1 MTRVYLSVGSNIEKE
16 KYIRHGVQQLAMR
29 YAPLT
34 LSKVYE
40 SHAIG
45 FEGDNFYNLV
55 VALDTEDTLEH
66 ISAALAEI
74 EQRNGRV
81 RNGVHFGARTL
92 DIDLLLY
99 GDLVVNNKSHH
110 IPRPEIDE
118 YACILRPLAEI
129 APDARHPKT
138 GITYRE
144 MWQRRAAKNDD
155 LRVVDM
161 HLPESGATG

>member
-1 MTRVYLSVGSNIEKE
+1 MTRVYLSIGSNIEKE
-16 KYIRHGVQQLAMR
+16 KYIRRGIQCVAAQ

-40 SHAIG
+40 SRAIG

-55 VALDTEDTLEH
+55 VALDTHDTLEQ

-74 EQRNGRV
+74 EQQNGRV
-81 RNGVHFGARTL
+81 RTDARFGARTL

-99 GDLVVNNKSHH
+99 GDLVVSNKLHH

-138 GITYRE
+138 GITYRD
-144 MWQRRAAKNDD
+144 MWRVRAAKNDD

-161 HLPESGATG
+161 PLPEGGAPG

>member
-1 MTRVYLSVGSNIEKE
+1 MTRVYLSIGSNIEKE
-16 KYIRHGVQQLAMR
+16 KYIRHGVQCVAMR

-40 SHAIG
+40 SPAIG
-45 FEGDNFYNLV
+45 FKGDNFYNLV
-55 VALDTEDTLEH
+55 VALDTEDTLEQ
-66 ISAALAEI
+66 ISAVLAEI

-81 RNGVHFGARTL
+81 RNGTRFGARTL

-99 GDLVVNNKSHH
+99 GDLVVSNKLHH

-161 HLPESGATG
+161 HLPESGATD

>member
-1 MTRVYLSVGSNIEKE
+1 MTRVYLSIGSNIEKE
-16 KYIRHGVQQLAMR
+16 KYIRHGVRQLAMR
-29 YAPLT
+29 YATLT
-34 LSKVYE
+34 LSQVYE
-40 SHAIG
+40 SPAIG

-55 VALDTEDTLEH
+55 IALDTEDTLEQ

-81 RNGVHFGARTL
+81 RNGAHFEARTL

-99 GDLVVNNKSHH
+99 GDLVVSNKLHH

-138 GITYRE
+138 GITYHE
-144 MWQRRAAKNDD
+144 MWQRRAAKNDY
-155 LRVVDM
+155 LKRVDM
-161 HLPESGATG
+161 NLSEDGPLD